1 MRTRVAPLPRVTA
14 AFLMAVSIIFLGA
27 RPARAD
33 LKLDGRWKQSALR
46 EDFTIQQWLEA
57 GCGPPPQS
65 TSTGGGELIEV
76 RMEGDELALIGGG
89 RVYRTNQCYDPMP
102 TLTRETH
109 SRDASGKTW
118 RTRCVTPPADP
129 RKTVLNTLVVST
141 TEQHIDLVETGRYE
155 ITLENGRCIAD
166 VKRTRSFTL
175 VQDEN
180 VTPTTTA
187 TTPAP
192 KPKEPDP
199 PKPSVCGVPGDPT
212 KLEVRPSKK
221 LLRTGEAFKFRGLVL
236 DARGCETHTTTTW
249 KVAPGFEGKGVTVD
263 STGRVSVTKDAAEGN
278 VEIVATAAGKDARV
292 VVEVVSPARYDE
304 LLARSGLNAAG
315 ENDQA
320 SSVTIASQSLGA
332 GEGRVEDR
340 SRERRMMFMA
350 IIGGVLVVLGVV
362 ALFLVRRARRA
373 KALTREAEQ
382 RHEARVQQV
391 LDRRR
396 RREAE
401 HAAQMRAHEAS
412 VAAARAAAAADR
424 PKTMVMG
431 QSPVAPASRVEMVC
445 ASCGREQPA
454 GTRFCP
460 HDGTPLA
467 PASKS
472 TPRGG
477 GICPVCNKGYG
488 PEVTVCPQD
497 NEELLP
503 SPVHAAIAQRSGPA
517 TLASRGK
524 ICPTCGDRFDGGA
537 EFCGKDGTVLV
548 LLN

>member
-1 MRTRVAPLPRVTA
+1 ML
-14 AFLMAVSIIFLGA
+14 LGVLTP

-33 LKLDGRWKQSALR
+33 LKLDGRWKQGALR
-46 EDFTIQQWLEA
+46 EDFTIQQWLES
-57 GCGPPPQS
+57 GCGPPPPS
-65 TSTGGGELIEV
+65 TSTGGGETIDI
-76 RMEGDELALIGGG
+76 RMEGDELAFIGGG

-102 TLTRETH
+102 TLSRETH

-118 RTRCVTPPADP
+118 RTRCVSSPTDP
-129 RKTVLNTLVVST
+129 RKTILNTLVVAT
-141 TEQHIDLVETGRYE
+141 NDQRIDLVETGRYE

-175 VQDEN
+175 ASEDN
-180 VTPTTTA
+180 ATPSIAPATA
-187 TTPAP
+187 PS
-192 KPKEPDP
+192 KPTVKDPEPP
-199 PKPSVCGVPGDPT
+199 RPSVCGVPGDPS

-221 LLRTGEAFKFRGLVL
+221 LLRTGEAFRFRGLVL
-236 DARGCETHTTTTW
+236 DARGCETRTATSW
-249 KVAPGFEGKGVTVD
+249 KIAPGFEDRGVAVD
-263 STGRVSVTKDAAEGN
+263 GTGRVTVTGDAHEGN
-278 VEIVATAAGKDARV
+278 VEIIATAAGKDARV

-315 ENDQA
+315 ENDEA

-350 IIGGVLVVLGVV
+350 IIGGVLLVLGVV
-362 ALFLVRRARRA
+362 ALLLVRRSRRA
-373 KALTREAEQ
+373 NALTREAEQ

-396 RREAE
+396 QREAE
-401 HAAQMRAHEAS
+401 HAAQLRAHEES
-412 VAAARAAAAADR
+412 VKAARAAAAADR
-424 PKTMVMG
+424 PKTDAED
-431 QSPVAPASRVEMVC
+431 PNVAAPTSRVEMVC
-445 ASCGREQPA
+445 ASCGREQPP

-472 TPRGG
+472 MPAGG
-477 GICPVCNKGYG
+477 GICPVCNKGFG
-488 PEVTVCPQD
+488 PDVRVCPQD

-503 SPVHAAIAQRSGPA
+503 SPVLAAMSSRSGAAPP
-517 TLASRGK
+517 TSRGK
-524 ICPTCGDRFDGGA
+524 ICPRCGQRFEGGA

>member
-1 MRTRVAPLPRVTA
+1 MVAALVLVL
-14 AFLMAVSIIFLGA
+14 FLFGA
-27 RPARAD
+27 RTAHAEP
-33 LKLDGRWKQSALR
+33 KLDGRWKQSALR
-46 EDFTIQQWLEA
+46 EDFTVQQWLES

-65 TSTGGGELIEV
+65 TSTGGGEIIDI
-76 RMEGDELALIGGG
+76 RMEGDELAFVGGG

-102 TLTRETH
+102 TLGRETH
-109 SRDASGKTW
+109 SRDPNGKTW

-129 RKTVLNTLVVST
+129 RKTILNTLVVATSD
-141 TEQHIDLVETGRYE
+141 QRIDLVETGRYE
-155 ITLENGRCIAD
+155 ITLESGRCIAD

-175 VQDEN
+175 VSEDN
-180 VTPTTTA
+180 ATPTATA
-187 TTPAP
+187 TTQPP

-199 PKPSVCGVPGDPT
+199 PRPSVCGVPGDPS

-236 DARGCETHTTTTW
+236 DARGCETHTPTTW
-249 KVAPGFEGKGVTVD
+249 KVAPEFEGKGVTVD
-263 STGRVSVTKDAAEGN
+263 GTGRVAVTKDAPEGN

-315 ENDQA
+315 ENDEV
-320 SSVTIASQSLGA
+320 SSVTIASQSIGA
-332 GEGRVEDR
+332 GEGRVEDH

-350 IIGGVLVVLGVV
+350 IIGGVLVALGVV
-362 ALFLVRRARRA
+362 ALFLVRRSRRA
-373 KALTREAEQ
+373 KALTREAEL

-401 HAAQMRAHEAS
+401 HAAQMRAHEES
-412 VAAARAAAAADR
+412 VAAARAAATSSAAER
-424 PKTMVMG
+424 PKTLVMG
-431 QSPVAPASRVEMVC
+431 QSAAAAPRLEMVC

-467 PASKS
+467 PGPSAI
-472 TPRGG
+472 RGG
-477 GICPVCNKGYG
+477 GICPVCNKGFG
-488 PEVTVCPQD
+488 PDVRVCPDD

-503 SPVHAAIAQRSGPA
+503 SPVHAAIAQRSAAPA
-517 TLASRGK
+517 LTSRGK